1 MGMLEELLRGFI
13 KNKSEPLD
21 ESLMEKQGRLSRSL
35 IHATLAHRHLAERQF
50 FVQQVAYWI
59 TIFGLLVA
67 EASAPILDSASMW
80 TWLIVSVVT
89 WLIRV
94 ALFWP
99 LTQLPPAVVK
109 KSLGLKLIPIV
120 IIVIACFYWIWTI
133 HLFVG
138 PVLTVRVLIMCIGLL
153 SISVSMTGMWPVT
166 PIAVVLYNVLLWGA
180 FSANLY
186 SNGVASLSV
195 IVALDMGVLAV
206 LWLNIFIAVRQ
217 LNDLLARTHE
227 ASQLVN
233 QLEIAN
239 DKLERLKDTAY
250 KTLDT
255 RSEFFAG
262 ASHDFQQRLHAAKLW
277 VLSAMAATKT
287 NQSAESTLDRLGQEI
302 DALQIYI
309 NDILEFA
316 RIEALDAGVKIRA
329 TEIQSLF
336 QKLDL
341 HFEKIA
347 ERDGVQLRFRI
358 ARITVGTDAS
368 MLLRMLENLVSNALK
383 YTKNG
388 VLVCARRTS
397 RGASIEIWDQGPG
410 IKLEARQR
418 IFDAFHQEEVDDQGR
433 TKGVGLGLAI
443 VKRFATRLNY
453 RIEVKSVMGQGT
465 LFRILIPREFVIGS
479 GAIENSR

>member
-1 MGMLEELLRGFI
+1 MGLLETLRRSIG
-13 KNKSEPLD
+13 KKEEPLD
-21 ESLMEKQGRLSRSL
+21 ESLMEKQGRFSRSL

-59 TIFGLLVA
+59 TILGLLVA
-67 EASAPILDSASMW
+67 EASAPILSSTAMW
-80 TWLIVSVVT
+80 AWIAVSVVT
-89 WLIRV
+89 WLIRIGF
-94 ALFWP
+94 FWP
-99 LTQLPPAVVK
+99 LTQTPPAEIK
-109 KSLGLKLIPIV
+109 RSLALKLIPIF
-120 IIVIACFYWIWTI
+120 ISIIACLYWVWTI

-138 PVLTVRVLIMCIGLL
+138 PVLTVRVLILCIGLL
-153 SISVSMTGMWPVT
+153 GISVSVTGLWPVT
-166 PIAVVLYNVLLWGA
+166 PIVVIIYNVVMWGA
-180 FSANLY
+180 LSIELY
-186 SNGVASLSV
+186 INEVATLPV
-195 IVALDMGVLAV
+195 IAVLDLGVLAV
-206 LWLNIFIAVRQ
+206 MWLNIFIAIRQ

-239 DKLERLKDTAY
+239 DKLERLKDIAY

-277 VLSAMAATKT
+277 VLSARAATKI

-302 DALQIYI
+302 DALQVYI
-309 NDILEFA
+309 NSILEFA

-347 ERDGVQLRFRI
+347 ERHGVQLRFRM

-383 YTKNG
+383 YTKSG
-388 VLVCARRTS
+388 VLVCARKTS
-397 RGASIEIWDQGPG
+397 RGAVIEIWDQGPG
-410 IKLEARQR
+410 IKPEARQR
-418 IFDAFHQEEVDDQGR
+418 IFDAFHQEDPGDQGR

-453 RIEVKSVMGQGT
+453 RIEVKSVMGRGT
-465 LFRILIPREFVIGS
+465 LFRILIPREFVI
-479 GAIENSR
+479 EVNTTVNS